1 MVFTVV
7 RPDKGAAVNFGS
19 LEAEA
24 AQLRDVS
31 KALTSCL
38 KPPPI
43 QEAYPG
49 MEMTLRFSFNR
60 DGGIEHKPRITYS
73 TPGAPN
79 KVRAAYERAL
89 LTPSTTALLFHF
101 LRTSE
106 QHWRANPMSSVLLK
120 RGCDRPPDGLC
131 YDVAHQSSSVS
142 WGTGDGV
149 SWLGAIRLGAFT
161 WRTAAG
167 YRPAFRASNTDEQA
181 P

>member
-1 MVFTVV
+1 MDALHVEDRV
-7 RPDKGAAVNFGS
+7 RFPGGTLMLWLVAPALLLWFS
-19 LEAEA
+19 LLCAPTK
-24 AQLRDVS
+24 AQPSISDPLKPKLRNLRDVS

-89 LTPSTTALLFHF
+89 LDSLNYCTPLPFSP
-101 LRTSE
+101 
-106 QHWRANPMSSVLLK
+106 N
-120 RGCDRPPDGLC
+120 
-131 YDVAHQSSSVS
+131 
-142 WGTGDGV
+142 
-149 SWLGAIRLGAFT
+149 LGAALAGQPYVIRFIENRLRPGE
-161 WRTAAG
+161 AA
-167 YRPAFRASNTDEQA
+167 
-181 P
+181 